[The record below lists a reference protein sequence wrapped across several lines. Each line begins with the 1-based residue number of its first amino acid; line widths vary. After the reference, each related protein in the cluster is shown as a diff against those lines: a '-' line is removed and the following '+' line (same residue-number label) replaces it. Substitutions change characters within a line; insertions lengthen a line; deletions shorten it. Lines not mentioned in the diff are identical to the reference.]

1 MNLIPQP
8 TILDKATLA
17 AAEAAN
23 HLASVMQSGWTS
35 FWQRDSAE
43 VLADIAADLP
53 KTLAIFALNT
63 QAGGS
68 VNALLDAINDEHFPA
83 RAPVDL
89 PPYWSFNGTAFE
101 YSPPP
106 APEPEPEPEQPVAP
120 EYQFTPQ

>member
-8 TILDKATLA
+8 SILDKATLA

-23 HLASVMQSGWTS
+23 HLATVMRAGWAA
-35 FWQRDSAE
+35 FWQRDPAE
-43 VLADIAADLP
+43 VLTDIAADLP

-63 QAGGS
+63 QAGTS
-68 VNALLDAINDEHFPA
+68 VNALLDAINDPRFPA

-89 PPYWSFNGTAFE
+89 PPYWSFNGAAFE

-106 APEPEPEPEQPVAP
+106 IPEPPLEPAP
-120 EYQFTPQ
+120 